1 MQATSIELRE
11 SLIAQR
17 IARVQPLP
25 AEAGRWIAGEQPL
38 AHQAR
43 VSLIGNLVEHIAAGN
58 SQPYPYLTICAFAY
72 VLPFFRQAKLDRQ
85 HEQAS
90 QSLHALCGLIS
101 LSHLRVVIEEEWKVL
116 SEEAQHHAWKPTYF
130 SSEYLTVNMSIWC
143 RELAS
148 RSLLLLG
155 ERSSITDRQNSFDG
169 DDKQWESD
177 FRTAERLLFLP
188 ENAKDKKFLS
198 ALENSQR
205 IALSVLLDRAKTAMS
220 LDFHLESASK
230 ETSEDEEILGE
241 AEISEVDAPELT
253 DERPNVKSTLGTPV
267 MVDSRPLSSTHP
279 AIEGYFDSLA
289 DNGLRDYLESLLSEA
304 RNLETPLN
312 LVIIREL
319 KASEPTSS
327 KNSFSSKAK
336 SVPRVW
342 LERVCD
348 GLVEPHDDSDFYKL
362 VSISSGELI
371 YVQGGGDR
379 LKLMPMIRL
388 ILDQTAALFSKEVVS
403 VDGESEVVPNG
414 LVAGLASVG
423 RPNKSFRS
431 LTLLQA
437 SIRCLEAAKRQ
448 GAGAIKSIEV
458 F

>member
-1 MQATSIELRE
+1 VPATSIELRE

-25 AEAGRWIAGEQPL
+25 AEACRWIAGEQPL
-38 AHQAR
+38 AQQGR
-43 VSLIGNLVEHIAAGN
+43 VSMIGNLVEHIAAGN
-58 SQPYPYLTICAFAY
+58 SQPYPYLTICAVAY

-85 HEQAS
+85 HEQAAK
-90 QSLHALCGLIS
+90 SLHALCSLIS

-116 SEEAQHHAWKPTYF
+116 SEEAQHLAWKPAYF
-130 SSEYLTVNMSIWC
+130 SSEYLTVDMSVWC

-148 RSLLLLG
+148 RSLTLLG
-155 ERSSITDRQNSFDG
+155 ERSTITDRQSSFDG
-169 DDKQWESD
+169 EDKQWESD

-188 ENAKDKKFLS
+188 ENAKDKKYLG

-220 LDFHLESASK
+220 LDFHLEATSEA
-230 ETSEDEEILGE
+230 TSEDEEIVSEEE
-241 AEISEVDAPELT
+241 ATEGDDLEFT
-253 DERPNVKSTLGTPV
+253 DERQNVKSSLSTQV
-267 MVDSRPLSSTHP
+267 KVDSRPLSATHP

-319 KASEPTSS
+319 KASEPSSS
-327 KNSFSSKAK
+327 KNSSSSKAK
-336 SVPRVW
+336 SVARVW

-348 GLVEPHDDSDFYKL
+348 GLDEPHEDSEFYKL
-362 VSISSGELI
+362 VSVASGELI
-371 YVQGGGDR
+371 YVQAGGDR
-379 LKLMPMIRL
+379 LKLMPMVRL
-388 ILDQTAALFSKEVVS
+388 ILDQTAALLSSEVVS
-403 VDGESEVVPNG
+403 VDGESDGVPNG

-423 RPNKSFRS
+423 RVNKSFRS

-437 SIRCLEAAKRQ
+437 SLRCLEAAKRQ